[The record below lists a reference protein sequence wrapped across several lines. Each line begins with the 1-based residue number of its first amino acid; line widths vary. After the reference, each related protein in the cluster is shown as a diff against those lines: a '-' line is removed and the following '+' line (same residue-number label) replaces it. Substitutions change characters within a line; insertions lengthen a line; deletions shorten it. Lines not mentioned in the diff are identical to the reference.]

1 MAATYD
7 QLVDRVKQTLMGY
20 TKNQDQITW
29 LTAPIAATDTNFTVD
44 LSTTNAL
51 SRGITEIEDEL
62 LLLSS
67 YNIQSGTAQVS
78 AGTTGRGVFGTV
90 ASSHPTNALVIADP
104 DFPRSRIK
112 EEINNTI
119 LAMYPSLWIFGTYE
133 FPKVAA
139 RYEYPIPAD
148 VEQVYRV
155 TVDTIGPSRVW
166 FPSQTWRYNP
176 QASMIAVDGSATGKS
191 LQIMDFIVPGRT
203 IHMVYT
209 KGPNILVNNSDDYAT
224 TTGFLNRTIDCVV
237 YGTTARILA
246 SYEPARLQQKAVES
260 TERSPLVPA
269 GAATNAA
276 GYFWNLYYRRLQEE
290 QDYMRDLY
298 PEYQVFSS

>member
-1 MAATYD
+1 VPTYS
-7 QLVDRVKQTLMGY
+7 QITDRVKQTLAGY
-20 TKNQDQITW
+20 TKNQEQITW
-29 LTAPIAATDTNFTVD
+29 LTVPMLATDTSMTVD
-44 LSTTNAL
+44 LSTTKSL
-51 SRGITEIEDEL
+51 SRGVTEIEDEL

-67 YNIQSGTAQVS
+67 YDIQSGTAEVA
-78 AGTTGRGVFGTV
+78 AGVNGRGVYGTT
-90 ASSHPTNALVIADP
+90 AAAHAANSIIIANP

-119 LAMYPSLWIFGTYE
+119 QAMYPSLYVFSTYE
-133 FPKVAA
+133 FNKVAA

-166 FPSQTWRYNP
+166 FPSQTWRFNP
-176 QASMIAVDGSATGKS
+176 QASTTAVDGSATGKS

-203 IHMVYT
+203 ILMVYT
-209 KGPNILVNNSDDYAT
+209 KSPDILVNNSDDYAT
-224 TTGFLNRTIDCVV
+224 TTGFFDRTVDVVV
-237 YGTTARILA
+237 YGTVARILA
-246 SYEPARLQQKAVES
+246 AYEPARLQQKAVES

-276 GYFWNLYYRRLQEE
+276 NYFWNLYYRRLNEE
-290 QDYMRDLY
+290 QDYLRDLY